1 MEVPLLKDKKSI
13 RSPNWFPSSLSP
25 SGVIKLVP
33 PSSRFSILF
42 ENAAFDED
50 YVVTDEPAFRKEII
64 YSTCNGNDRE
74 LQDVPG
80 KSNLESNA
88 TVK

>member
-1 MEVPLLKDKKSI
+1 MEYPLLKEKKTI

-25 SGVIKLVP
+25 SGVIKVAP
-33 PSSRFSILF
+33 PSARFSILF

-74 LQDVPG
+74 LPDFSG
-80 KSNLESNA
+80 KSKLES
-88 TVK
+88 KCHG